1 MNPTCDIQER
11 LKGLPTQCRSLVP
24 TPVERLGFLSDEYGV
39 EVYCKRDDLTGFGL
53 GGNKTRK
60 LDFLVAEALE
70 GGCDTLI
77 AIGANQSNFCR
88 MAAAYGVAGGM
99 EVHLVLGGAEP
110 EIATGNLRV
119 DHLLG
124 VTCHH
129 IDSPDWDR
137 WAREARRV
145 EEELTAQGK
154 QVYRMPVGG
163 STPRGALGYVEA
175 FAEILA
181 DQERLGVT
189 FDAILHASSSAGTQA
204 GLVVGQ
210 ALTGWRGRIIGV
222 SVAKPERD
230 QQRDVLDLAEAT
242 AAGLVEPPIPYNR
255 RK

>member
-1 MNPTCDIQER
+1 M
-11 LKGLPTQCRSLVP
+11 P

-70 GGCDTLI
+70 RSCDTLI

-88 MAAAYGVAGGM
+88 MAAAYGVANGM

-110 EIATGNLRV
+110 ENPTGNLRV

-129 IDSPDWDR
+129 VDSPDWDR
-137 WAREARRV
+137 WAREAERV
-145 EEELTAQGK
+145 ENELATQGK
-154 QVYRMPVGG
+154 RVYRMPVGG
-163 STPRGALGYVEA
+163 STARGALGYVEA

-189 FDAILHASSSAGTQA
+189 FDAIIHASSSAGTQA

-210 ALTGWRGRIIGV
+210 ALTGWGGRVIGV
-222 SVAKPERD
+222 SVAKPGPE
-230 QQRDVLDLAEAT
+230 QEHDVLTLAE
-242 AAGLVEPPIPYNR
+242 GYGR
-255 RK
+255 